1 MRLVS
6 DAQVILNETVHQ
18 SRGGLESVVSFKMI
32 SELGEHKLNKFYLA
46 AFLLCTFPLVAQEHQ
61 DPSAEPRTMRL
72 WDGKAPGA
80 LGDADSD
87 RPTITLYAA
96 STEHNPTA
104 AVIVFP
110 GGSYGYL
117 ATNHEGR
124 QPANWL
130 NAMGL
135 VAFVVKYR
143 VGPRYQHPV
152 ELGDAQRAIRVVR
165 ARAKEFGVSPDKIGV
180 MGFSAGAHLASTAAT
195 HFDSGNPQSSDP
207 IEHAGCRPDFAILA
221 YPVIS
226 FTAEYTH
233 QGSRK
238 NLLGE
243 NPKPELVKE
252 LSSELN
258 VTPKTPPTFLFS
270 SSTDT
275 VVPPENSVAFYL
287 ALRKAGVP
295 AELHIFENAPHGV
308 GLDLADPSVGEWG
321 TLLLHWLRERKVLT
335 N

>member
-1 MRLVS
+1 MIGRATKMSCLLARNNSGVERRP
-6 DAQVILNETVHQ
+6 QHQ
-18 SRGGLESVVSFKMI
+18 SGALTTTLTNTPSVVNRPTCYCCVKQTRPLRPTANRRAWFYGSHVHSKRNHASRGDRESVVSFTRI
-32 SELGEHKLNKFYLA
+32 SEPGEHKLNKFYLA
-46 AFLLCTFPLVAQEHQ
+46 AFLLCAFPLAAQEHQ
-61 DPSAEPRTMRL
+61 DPSAEPRTMPL
-72 WDGKAPGA
+72 WDDKAPGA

-96 STEHNPTA
+96 STGDGPTA

-143 VGPRYQHPV
+143 IGPRYHHPI

-180 MGFSAGAHLASTAAT
+180 MGFSAGGHLASTAAT

-226 FTAEYTH
+226 FTA
-233 QGSRK
+233 
-238 NLLGE
+238 
-243 NPKPELVKE
+243 
-252 LSSELN
+252 
-258 VTPKTPPTFLFS
+258 
-270 SSTDT
+270 
-275 VVPPENSVAFYL
+275 
-287 ALRKAGVP
+287 
-295 AELHIFENAPHGV
+295 
-308 GLDLADPSVGEWG
+308 
-321 TLLLHWLRERKVLT
+321 
-335 N
+335 